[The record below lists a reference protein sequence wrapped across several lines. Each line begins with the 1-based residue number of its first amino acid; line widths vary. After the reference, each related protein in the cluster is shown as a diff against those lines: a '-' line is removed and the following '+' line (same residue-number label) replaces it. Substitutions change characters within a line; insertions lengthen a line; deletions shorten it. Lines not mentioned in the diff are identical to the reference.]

1 MYTKIFVRYCL
12 IAFLAIMTLA
22 GCSRTVKRIDPNT
35 TTDLSGRW
43 NDTDSRLTAQALIED
58 MFGNRWATVFEQ
70 QHKKKPVIVVGLVN
84 NKTHEHISTE
94 TFIRDLERAIINNGS
109 IRLVEAGANREE
121 LRRERA
127 DQQEFASPETA
138 KRWGKELGAD
148 FMLQGTVNS
157 IVDGY
162 GKNKA
167 VFYQVDMLLN
177 NLETNERVWM
187 GFHKIKKMIRN

>member
-157 IVDGY
+157 IEDGY

>member
-1 MYTKIFVRYCL
+1 MNMKFFVNYCL
-12 IAFLAIMTLA
+12 IALLAMITLG

-43 NDTDSRLTAQALIED
+43 NDTDSRLTATAMIEQ
-58 MFGNRWATVFEQ
+58 MFGNRWAVVFEQ

-84 NKTHEHISTE
+84 NKSHEHINTE
-94 TFIRDLERAIINNGS
+94 TFIKDLERAIINNGS
-109 IRLVEAGANREE
+109 IRLVEAGENREA

-127 DQQEFASPETA
+127 GQQDFASPETA
-138 KRWGKELGAD
+138 KKWGRELGAD

-162 GKNKA
+162 KKNQA
-167 VFYQVDMLLN
+167 VYYQIDLTLSN
-177 NLETNERVWM
+177 IETNERVWM
-187 GFHKIKKMIRN
+187 GNEKIKKMIRN